1 MTKNWWYKLIF
12 LVAMIVVAG
21 LQITPTLF
29 PNVDIEKF
37 PVQRRINLGLDLQGG
52 LYMIMG
58 VDFATVFSESLSRS
72 MNGLKEEAKRAGIS
86 VADTKLKE
94 GGDPMDPVISIQ
106 LADASKQEAF
116 RAMVKDKFPGF
127 YRILFQDESGS
138 FELAYSSTQLDQM
151 RKQTVGQSIEVIRN
165 RIDELGV
172 NEPVITPHGTEKIL
186 IELPGEKDIERA
198 KSIIGQTAKLEFKIV
213 AIPKASEEP
222 VQKIVADTESA
233 NADQF
238 SEDMSLSDRVRKINS
253 LAKDKIPENTTIA
266 FERQRDPKTGD
277 VLGLIP
283 YLIENDSDVTGEDLE
298 SAQVQPDPDTSF
310 PSVSLNFN
318 VRGARKFDLLAE
330 KNYRRQLAIVLDG
343 VVHSAPVLQ
352 TTKFGGRAKISMG
365 SGDYQTV
372 LKEAT
377 DLAIVLRA
385 GALPAKLEF
394 EEQRVVGPSL
404 GADSIE
410 AGKKASLIALALVL
424 VFMLIYYKVSG
435 LIANVALSFNAT
447 FILSILVGLEATL
460 TLPGIAG
467 IALTIGMAVDAN
479 VIIYERIREELRN
492 GKSPAAALEQGFARA
507 IRTILDANIT
517 TAVAALVLME
527 FGSGPI
533 RGFAVTLMIGIVT
546 SLFTAVFVSRL
557 IFDWWLTRPGAAQRE
572 TISI

>member
-1 MTKNWWYKLIF
+1 MIKSWWYKLVF
-12 LVAMIVVAG
+12 LSVMLVSAV
-21 LQITPTLF
+21 LHITPTMM
-29 PNVDIEKF
+29 PNKDIKSF
-37 PVQRRINLGLDLQGG
+37 PVQKRINLGLDLQGG

-58 VDFATVFSESLSRS
+58 VDFPTVFSESLDRS
-72 MNGLKEEAKRAGIS
+72 MNAIKEEAGRENIAITS
-86 VADTKLKE
+86 TKLKE
-94 GGDPMDPVISIQ
+94 GVDLMDPVIEVK
-106 LADASKQEAF
+106 LADREKQEAF
-116 RAMVKDKFPGF
+116 RAMLKDRFVGL
-127 YRILFQDESGS
+127 YRILLQDDSGK
-138 FELAYSSTQLDQM
+138 FELAYSATQLDQT

-186 IELPGEKDIERA
+186 IELPGEKNIERA

-213 AIPKASEEP
+213 AQQKASAESFQKVIADIEEAN
-222 VQKIVADTESA
+222 KAD
-233 NADQF
+233 F
-238 SEDMSLSDRVRKINS
+238 PEDMRLSDRVRKLNKM
-253 LAKDKIPENTTIA
+253 AKGKIPEDTTIA
-266 FERQRDPKTGD
+266 FERQKDPNTGKL
-277 VLGLIP
+277 LGLIP
-283 YLIENDSDVTGEDLE
+283 YLLETSSNVTGEDLE
-298 SAQVQPDPDTSF
+298 SAQVQPDPETSF

-318 VRGARKFDLLAE
+318 VRGAAKFDNLAE
-330 KNYRRQLAIVLDG
+330 KNYQRQLAIVLDG

-372 LKEAT
+372 MKEAT

-424 VFMLIYYKVSG
+424 IFMLIYYKISG
-435 LIANVALSFNAT
+435 LIANVALSLNAA
-447 FILSILVGLEATL
+447 FIFSILVGLEATL

-492 GKSPAAALEQGFARA
+492 GKSAVAALEQGFARA

-527 FGSGPI
+527 FGSGPV
-533 RGFAVTLMIGIVT
+533 RGFAVTLLIGVVT

-557 IFDWWLTRPGAAQRE
+557 IFDWWLTRPGATNRE

>member
-12 LVAMIVVAG
+12 LAVMLVSAVLHVI
-21 LQITPTLF
+21 PTLM
-29 PNVDIEKF
+29 PNKDIESF
-37 PVQRRINLGLDLQGG
+37 FVQKRINLGLDLQGG

-58 VDFATVFSESLSRS
+58 VDFPTVFSESLDRS
-72 MNGLKEEAKRAGIS
+72 MNGLKEEAERQKIAITS
-86 VADTKLKE
+86 TKLKE
-94 GGDPMDPVISIQ
+94 GGDPIDPVIQVQ
-106 LADASKQEAF
+106 LVDKAKQEAF
-116 RAMVKDKFPGF
+116 RAMVKDKFAGY
-127 YRILFQDESGS
+127 YRIILQDESGL
-138 FELAYSSTQLDQM
+138 FELAYSSLQLDQM

-186 IELPGEKDIERA
+186 VELPGEKDIERA

-213 AIPKASEEP
+213 AQQKAGAEPFQKVIADIEEAN
-222 VQKIVADTESA
+222 KEEFTE
-233 NADQF
+233 
-238 SEDMSLSDRVRKINS
+238 EMSLSDRVRKLNAM
-253 LAKDKIPENTTIA
+253 AKGKIPEDTTIA
-266 FERQRDPKTGD
+266 FERQRDPNTGE

-283 YLIENDSDVTGEDLE
+283 YLLETSSDVTGEDLE
-298 SAQVQPDPDTSF
+298 SAQVQPDPETNF

-318 VRGARKFDLLAE
+318 VRGSAKFDNLAE
-330 KNYRRQLAIVLDG
+330 KNYQRQLAIVLDG

-372 LKEAT
+372 MKEAT

-385 GALPAKLEF
+385 GALPAKLAF

-410 AGKKASLIALALVL
+410 AGEKASLIALGLVL
-424 VFMLIYYKVSG
+424 FFMLIYYKISG
-435 LIANVALSFNAT
+435 LIANVALSLNAM
-447 FILSILVGLEATL
+447 FIFSILVGLEATL

-492 GKSPAAALEQGFARA
+492 GKSPVAALEQGFARA

-527 FGSGPI
+527 FGSGPV

-557 IFDWWLTRPGAAQRE
+557 IFDWWLTRPSAANRQ